1 MNTESKPHVRVVA
14 AEIEQDGAFLI
25 TQRRPEARL
34 PLLWEFPGGRVEAGE
49 TDAQA
54 LMRELRE
61 EMAIEVEVGD
71 VCLQV
76 THEYDDY
83 SIDLI
88 VCRCKIVAGEP
99 QKLRVHDLRWVR
111 PENFSEYTFPGA
123 DQQSVDALL
132 ADADER
138 AAERA
143 QN

>member
-1 MNTESKPHVRVVA
+1 MDTNQKPHVRVVA
-14 AEIEQDGAFLI
+14 AEIEQEGAFLI
-25 TQRRPEARL
+25 TQRRPKARL
-34 PLLWEFPGGRVEAGE
+34 PLLWEFPGGRVEPGE

-54 LMRELRE
+54 LARELQE
-61 EMAIEVEVGD
+61 GMEIEVEVGD

-88 VCRCKIVAGEP
+88 VCRCQIVSGEP
-99 QKLRVHDLRWVR
+99 KKVRVHDLRWVR

-123 DQQSVDALL
+123 DQQSIDALL

-138 AAERA
+138 AVERD
-143 QN
+143 QG